1 MTVEELNQRL
11 SKHFD
16 VVGIISTARYL
27 EEARKMNKIV
37 PDEIYPTMVVVGLAY
52 PMRIIK
58 HTSTHLVPSFYTF
71 GSDYHLSM
79 KNRIDHVMQEIGLP
93 YKLGVDNHPHDERLA
108 AVLAGIG
115 FFGKNQLIINQ
126 TLGSYFF
133 LGIILIDHT
142 FNHEF
147 MLDVTDDCGTCRK
160 CIDAC
165 PTHALEEGIYHMD
178 KCMSHYNQ
186 EKRILNEDEILAN
199 YALFGC
205 DICQMVCPKNINKGK
220 KVHPEFEISGKE
232 MVSIVDLF
240 TDSEKTFR
248 EKYQDMSYLWKGKT
262 ILMRNAAMLLLRHKN
277 TQYNDLIEKTLEK
290 HETTWY
296 KDTVDPILNQLKQ
309 LKKESSN
316 T

>member
-16 VVGIISTARYL
+16 VVGIINTSRYL

>member
-16 VVGIISTARYL
+16 VVGIINTSRYL

-220 KVHPEFEISGKE
+220 KMHPEFEISGKE